1 MKTHPHTTSASR
13 AAAAGLRSDRSLLGK
28 LSIPILA
35 ILLLAVLPATLD
47 IFRLGLAAKYLSL
60 SFCAVGIV
68 LIWGY
73 GGILSLGQGVFFGL
87 GSYMMAM
94 FLKLESTGADSS
106 AQALSSFFG
115 SNLPDFMVW
124 NSVEE
129 LPWWWEPFNH
139 VGFTLPAILIL
150 PAVLAFV
157 LAYANFRRRIGDVYF
172 SIVTLALSAILAIV
186 IIGQQGVTGGV
197 NGINDFRT
205 FLGVDLDDDKVKV
218 TMYYVTC
225 VLLLVCVL
233 IGTFILRSRLGKVL
247 VAIRDREDR
256 VRFSGYDP
264 ALFKAFIFAVA
275 AIFSSIGGAM
285 FTLQV
290 GLASPSLVGIVPSVE
305 MVIYAAVGG
314 RLSLVGAVYGAVLV
328 GSAKTFFS
336 ENFVEYWMYFI
347 GVLFVVVVMFLPNG
361 LAGLLER
368 MRGGGKPGA
377 PTGAPSSPPAVPRER
392 NDAAPP
398 PGGTL
403 AGEAGGAK

>member
-1 MKTHPHTTSASR
+1 MMADGVPLKRAGE
-13 AAAAGLRSDRSLLGK
+13 AAAADRHDRG
-28 LSIPILA
+28 IWIGRAGLA
-35 ILLLAVLPATLD
+35 ILAVFLFAVLPLTLD
-47 IFRLGLAAKYLSL
+47 VFRLGLAAKYLSL
-60 SFCAVGIV
+60 AFCAVGIV

-94 FLKLESTGADSS
+94 FLKLESTSSGSS

-124 NSVEE
+124 NSVET
-129 LPWWWEPFNH
+129 LPWWWEPFH
-139 VGFTLPAILIL
+139 YVWFTIPAILLL
-150 PAVLAFV
+150 PPLLAFGFG
-157 LAYANFRRRIGDVYF
+157 YAIFRKRVGGVYF
-172 SIVTLALSAILAIV
+172 SIITLSLSAIMSIV

-205 FLGVDLDDDKVKV
+205 FMGIDLNTDEAKRA
-218 TMYYVTC
+218 MYFITC
-225 VLLLVCVL
+225 ALLLMCVVA
-233 IGTFILRSRLGKVL
+233 GSFILKSRLGKVL

-275 AIFSSIGGAM
+275 AFFSSLGGAM
-285 FTLQV
+285 FTIQV
-290 GLASPSLVGIVPSVE
+290 GLASPSLVSIVPSVE

-314 RLSLVGAVYGAVLV
+314 RLSLIGAVYGAVLV
-328 GSAKTFFS
+328 GAAKTLFS

-347 GVLFVVVVMFLPNG
+347 GGLFVFVVMFLPHG

-368 MRGGGKPGA
+368 IRGYRTILPKPFKSPDIERGG
-377 PTGAPSSPPAVPRER
+377 V
-392 NDAAPP
+392 
-398 PGGTL
+398 
-403 AGEAGGAK
+403 AK

>member
-1 MKTHPHTTSASR
+1 MQNVTPPTGGSAAR
-13 AAAAGLRSDRSLLGK
+13 AAVASLSGERGFLAK
-28 LSIPILA
+28 YAIVILA
-35 ILLLAVLPATLD
+35 VLLLAVLPLSLD
-47 IFRLGLAAKYLSL
+47 TFRLGLAAKFLSL
-60 SFCAVGIV
+60 GFCAVGIV

-124 NSVEE
+124 NSVEA
-129 LPWWWEPFNH
+129 LPWWWEPFHH
-139 VGFTLPAILIL
+139 VWFTLPAILIL
-150 PAVLAFV
+150 PPLLAFV
-157 LAYANFRRRIGDVYF
+157 LAYANFRKRVGGVYF
-172 SIVTLALSAILAIV
+172 SIITLSLAAIMSIV

-205 FLGVDLDDDKVKV
+205 FMGVNLDEDRVKI
-218 TMYYVTC
+218 TMYFVTC
-225 VLLLVCVL
+225 GLLLACVL

-275 AIFSSIGGAM
+275 AMFSSIGGAM

-347 GVLFVVVVMFLPNG
+347 GGLFVVVVMFLPDG
-361 LAGLLER
+361 LAGLLDR
-368 MRGGGKPGA
+368 ILARRRGAAKPAEGA
-377 PTGAPSSPPAVPRER
+377 T
-392 NDAAPP
+392 AA
-398 PGGTL
+398 TAEL
-403 AGEAGGAK
+403 AGESGAAK

>member
-1 MKTHPHTTSASR
+1 M
-13 AAAAGLRSDRSLLGK
+13 
-28 LSIPILA
+28 
-35 ILLLAVLPATLD
+35 LLLVVLPLSLN

-60 SFCAVGIV
+60 AFCAVGIV

-94 FLKLESTGADSS
+94 FLKLESTSSGSS

-124 NSVEE
+124 NSVEV
-129 LPWWWEPFNH
+129 LPWWWEPFHH
-139 VGFTLPAILIL
+139 VWFTLPAILIL
-150 PAVLAFV
+150 PTLLAFS
-157 LAYANFRRRIGDVYF
+157 LAYAAFRKRVGGVYF
-172 SIVTLALSAILAIV
+172 SIITLSLSAILAIV
-186 IIGQQGVTGGV
+186 IIGQQGFTGGV

-205 FLGVDLDDDKVKV
+205 FLGINLDTDQAKL
-218 TMYYVTC
+218 TMYYITASC
-225 VLLLVCVL
+225 CCCAWPQACSSCS
-233 IGTFILRSRLGKVL
+233 SRLGKVL

-264 ALFKAFIFAVA
+264 ALYKAFIFAVA
-275 AIFSSIGGAM
+275 ALFSSIGGAM
-285 FTLQV
+285 FTIQV

-314 RLSLVGAVYGAVLV
+314 RLSLLGAVYGAVLV

-347 GVLFVVVVMFLPNG
+347 GGLFVFIVMVLPDG
-361 LAGLLER
+361 LAGLLGR
-368 MRGGGKPGA
+368 LRTRLRPRRLAQPPRGCSQ
-377 PTGAPSSPPAVPRER
+377 SSNR
-392 NDAAPP
+392 
-398 PGGTL
+398 
-403 AGEAGGAK
+403 